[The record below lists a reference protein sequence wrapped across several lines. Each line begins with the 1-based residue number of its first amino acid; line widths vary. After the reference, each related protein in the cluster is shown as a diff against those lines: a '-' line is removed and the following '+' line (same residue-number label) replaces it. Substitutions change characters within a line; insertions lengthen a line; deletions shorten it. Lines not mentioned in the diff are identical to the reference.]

1 MEYRQGN
8 QPMIFQSSEDMAHAP
23 AFCTQQPDPLRIFSK
38 DAGVP
43 VTDVVIGQ
51 IAINDRPVQCMDEL
65 ELVFAHCENVTIM
78 L

>member
-1 MEYRQGN
+1 
-8 QPMIFQSSEDMAHAP
+8 MAHAP

-65 ELVFAHCENVTIM
+65 EIAKM
-78 L
+78 